1 MLRRSIRFL
10 RFLLLL
16 YVALCV
22 FLYLQQRRLIYQPS
36 ATRPVAQ
43 TPDFT
48 LQRETGITLRGWVVH
63 PQQARALLYF
73 GGNGER
79 IEDLRED
86 FDHWFP
92 DRAVYLLPYRGYA
105 SSDGA
110 PSEQALIDDALALY
124 DEVAAGHHGIA
135 VIGRSL
141 GSGVAV
147 QLAARRPV
155 ERLALVTPFDSLAAV
170 AQTYYPFVSVAWLLQ
185 DRYESWRYAAS
196 VHCPVSILAA
206 AQDEVVPPA
215 NTRHLAESFQPA
227 PPLLTIANA
236 GHNTLQDDPQYQRT
250 LVDFLR

>member
-1 MLRRSIRFL
+1 MLRRSM

-16 YVALCV
+16 YVALCA

-36 ATRPVAQ
+36 ATRPVGQA
-43 TPDFT
+43 PDFT
-48 LQRETGITLRGWVVH
+48 LQREAGITLRGWIVH
-63 PQQARALLYF
+63 PEQTRALLYF

-105 SSDGA
+105 NSDGA
-110 PSEQALIDDALALY
+110 PSEPALIDDALALY
-124 DEVAAGHHGIA
+124 DEAVVRHHGIA

-147 QLAARRPV
+147 QLAARRSV

-170 AQTYYPFVSVAWLLQ
+170 AQVHYPFVPVRWLLQ
-185 DRYESWRYAAS
+185 DHYESWRYAAM

-206 AQDEVVPPA
+206 AQDELVPPA
-215 NTRHLAESFQPA
+215 NTQRLAASFRLA

-236 GHNTLQDDPQYQRT
+236 GHNTLQDDPQYERT
-250 LVDFLR
+250 LVQFLR

>member
-1 MLRRSIRFL
+1 MLRRSLRIL

-16 YVALCV
+16 YVALCA
-22 FLYLQQRRLIYQPS
+22 FLYLQQRRLIYQPA

-43 TPDFT
+43 APDFI
-48 LQRETGITLRGWVVH
+48 LRREAGVTLRGWVVH
-63 PQQARALLYF
+63 PEQTRALLYF

-105 SSDGA
+105 NSDGA
-110 PSEQALIDDALALY
+110 PSESALIGDALALF
-124 DEVAAGHHGIA
+124 DEAATRHHVIA

-170 AQTYYPFVSVAWLLQ
+170 AQAHYPFAPVRWLLQ
-185 DRYESWRYAAS
+185 DRYESWRYAAL

-215 NTRHLAESFQPA
+215 NTRRLAASFRPTR
-227 PPLLTIANA
+227 L
-236 GHNTLQDDPQYQRT
+236 Y
-250 LVDFLR
+250 